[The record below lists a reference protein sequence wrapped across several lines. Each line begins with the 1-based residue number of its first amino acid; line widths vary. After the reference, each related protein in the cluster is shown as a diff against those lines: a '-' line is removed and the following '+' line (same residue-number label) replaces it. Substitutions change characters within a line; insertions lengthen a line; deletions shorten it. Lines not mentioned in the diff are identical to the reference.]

1 MPAIKNTAFFLRR
14 HFEVQRQGAAEAGRA
29 LEVHDKHVFKPVQV
43 EQARGSGAHI
53 QLTPIT
59 TEEDEETISLGAD
72 DLYCG
77 DHNITFLNVSEMK
90 DHFIAVHDVGAG
102 R

>member
-1 MPAIKNTAFFLRR
+1 M
-14 HFEVQRQGAAEAGRA
+14 
-29 LEVHDKHVFKPVQV
+29 FKPVQV
-43 EQARGSGAHI
+43 EQARGSGVHI

-59 TEEDEETISLGAD
+59 TEEDEETISFEAD

-77 DHNITFLNVSEMK
+77 HHNITFLNVSEIK

-102 R
+102 SDSSGAVGDCSGAKKKRYPVPVLDCPESD